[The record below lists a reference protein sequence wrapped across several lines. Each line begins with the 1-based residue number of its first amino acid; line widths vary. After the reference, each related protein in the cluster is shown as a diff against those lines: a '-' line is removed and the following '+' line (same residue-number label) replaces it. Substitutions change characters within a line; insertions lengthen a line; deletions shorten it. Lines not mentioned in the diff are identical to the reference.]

1 MKLNFYKILQ
11 ENMRRFRTKNLT
23 ELDNLQTANSD
34 PNADWQSTF
43 RDFPRTTDATDL
55 IMWWSDVAA
64 DMGSAV
70 KLMAEK
76 VEQGNTLADI
86 RSELVNI
93 MNHTTKCRDK
103 IQMISPKVYNQIK
116 DDVVILDMIKDDLVE
131 EIKKLTTGTRF
142 DEANSIVDQLE
153 KIANSYVMVS
163 EYLLEQ
169 SWDASDSDEEQ
180 IDTQYEKTAAAMA
193 SGVQDTRYAKPT
205 GKTPWPSNDASYV
218 KLLTKEQFYTLIR
231 NKYIEGYSLK
241 ELFDW
246 WMSVYP
252 DASSYFGVIRIMYPL
267 NGLIDNGIDTDDP
280 PLISKKQENQF
291 YDYIKKTDR
300 ARWNR

>member
-1 MKLNFYKILQ
+1 MKRNFYKMLQ
-11 ENMRRFRTKNLT
+11 ENMRRFRTKNLQ

-34 PNADWQSTF
+34 SDGDWMATF
-43 RDFPRTTDATDL
+43 RDFPSTTDATEL
-55 IMWWSDVAA
+55 IVWWSDVAA
-64 DMGSAV
+64 EMGSAV
-70 KLMAEK
+70 KSIAEQ

-103 IQMISPKVYNQIK
+103 IQIISPKVYNQIK
-116 DDVVILDMIKDDLVE
+116 DDIVILDMIKDDLVE

-193 SGVQDTRYAKPT
+193 SGVQDTRWKNPT
-205 GKTPWPSNDASYV
+205 GKTSWPSNDASYV

-231 NKYIEGYSLK
+231 NKYMEGYSLK
-241 ELFDW
+241 EIFDW
-246 WMSVYP
+246 WMGVYP
-252 DASSYFGVIRIMYPL
+252 NASSYIGVVRSMQPL
-267 NGLIDNGIDTDDP
+267 RGFYASGEGGGDP
-280 PLISKKQENQF
+280 WLFTKKQYNQF

-300 ARWNR
+300 VRWNR